1 MRRHDNRGQRG
12 ETDRERG
19 QARESG
25 KEQVE
30 RLKKMLRESSEI
42 KNGK

>member
-1 MRRHDNRGQRG
+1 MTTGAAG

-19 QARESG
+19 QAWESG

-30 RLKKMLRESSEI
+30 RLKKMLRESSEV